1 MGGFVTAGALQG
13 LGQGIQSEVA
23 NTRRLEQRDFD
34 AAREQKL
41 RELEMKFRT
50 SEREAGQ
57 EFQSSER
64 NKGFEQQTRL
74 EGQKASSSMNIEK
87 SKETQ
92 QEAENALER
101 ENRLAIQRL
110 KNEGTADNK
119 TTKSRYQFGR
129 TPASSGIDPKTG
141 ALTTTPAQVMLSDT
155 SNGQTFIQ
163 AGREIMGPDP
173 ADPTGKTQKVI
184 GFENNFYPPNVDPKN
199 TRRATPEAIQALVKR
214 PQLSDFFLQKY
225 GYLPGAFIQAQQA
238 MIKTS
243 SSSRN
248 KAPAAQDDD
257 DE

>member
-1 MGGFVTAGALQG
+1 
-13 LGQGIQSEVA
+13 
-23 NTRRLEQRDFD
+23 
-34 AAREQKL
+34 
-41 RELEMKFRT
+41 
-50 SEREAGQ
+50 
-57 EFQSSER
+57 
-64 NKGFEQQTRL
+64 
-74 EGQKASSSMNIEK
+74 
-87 SKETQ
+87 
-92 QEAENALER
+92 
-101 ENRLAIQRL
+101 
-110 KNEGTADNK
+110 
-119 TTKSRYQFGR
+119 
-129 TPASSGIDPKTG
+129 
-141 ALTTTPAQVMLSDT
+141 
-155 SNGQTFIQ
+155 
-163 AGREIMGPDP
+163 MGPDP